1 MKTLVIYNSLGKII
15 FYTSGTSIEDNY
27 NCLVTDIENGKELVS
42 VDIENSKVI
51 IRDKNTRVDDIKT
64 YLDNTDESTISNV
77 EKTILEIEKNKVV
90 ENGGM

>member
-15 FYTSGTSIEDNY
+15 FSTSGTSIEDNY
-27 NCLVTDIENGKELVS
+27 NCLVADIENGKELVS

-51 IRDKNTRVDDIKT
+51 VRDKNTRVDDIKT
-64 YLDNTDESTISNV
+64 YLDNTDETTVSNV
-77 EKTILEIEKNKVV
+77 EKTILETEKNKVV